1 MHQNAISNYFE
12 GFDLGKDRDFSAIG
26 ILAHKIEN
34 DGPFDRASYTQ
45 PTRHV
50 VELTGLIRIPLG
62 TEYLDVIRRFRDINT
77 KLLSSN
83 PFGYRPPKV
92 HVVVDA
98 AGPGQIAVEM
108 IRQQKLSISIVPTLL
123 TGGTESN
130 RLKGGKVTIPRRE
143 LISNARFLLETGALR
158 IAQGLKYGALLEGE
172 LAAIRA
178 QGGQSNHDDLAIA
191 VSLAAWHAV
200 KVFPALR
207 RTRLAA

>member
-1 MHQNAISNYFE
+1 MRQNAISTYFQ
-12 GFDLGKDRDFSAIG
+12 GFDLGKDRDFSAIA
-26 ILAHKIEN
+26 ILGHKIEN
-34 DGPFDRASYTQ
+34 DGPFDRAQFIQ

-62 TEYLDVIRRFRDINT
+62 TEYLEVIRRFRDINT

-83 PFGYRPPKV
+83 PFGYREPKV
-92 HVVVDA
+92 HVVVDS
-98 AGPGQIAVEM
+98 AGPGQVAVEM
-108 IRQQKLSISIVPTLL
+108 IKQQKLNINLVPTLL

-130 RLKGGKVTIPRRE
+130 RLKGGKISIPRRE

-158 IAQGLKYGALLEGE
+158 IAHGLKYGALLEGE

-191 VSLAAWHAV
+191 VGLAAWHAV